1 MKNKVIYG
9 IILAIII
16 VGTII
21 IATIGLKVD
30 LTYSKNVRIDIYIG
44 KTFENKEIKQIV
56 KEVFGEGR
64 VIVQKV
70 ELYEDMASVLIE
82 EKNAENIDEKIETL
96 NSKINEKYGVENKV
110 EDAIEVTHQP
120 KIRLYTILSP
130 YIIPIAI
137 STAIV
142 LVYVVIRYRKI
153 GALKTFIAY
162 LVSILLSEALYLSV
176 LAICRIPINRLVIP
190 IGLLIYILVI
200 TVLTV
205 IKEKKYNSYVV
216 EEKKK

>member
-1 MKNKVIYG
+1 MKNKIIYG

-16 VGTII
+16 IGAIV
-21 IATIGLKVD
+21 IATIGLKAD
-30 LTYSKNVRIDIYIG
+30 LTYSKNVRLDIYIG
-44 KTFENKEIKQIV
+44 KTFENNDIKQIV

-82 EKNAENIDEKIETL
+82 EKNADNIDEKVETL
-96 NSKINEKYGVENKV
+96 NTKINEKYEVENKA
-110 EDAIEVTHQP
+110 EDAIQVTHQP
-120 KIRLYTILSP
+120 KVRLYSILSP
-130 YIIPIAI
+130 YLIPIAI
-137 STAIV
+137 SAVIV
-142 LVYVVIRYRKI
+142 LIYVIIRYRKL
-153 GALKTFIAY
+153 GALKTFALYAIT
-162 LVSILLSEALYLSV
+162 ILASEALYLSI

-205 IKEKKYNSYVV
+205 MQEKKYNSYI
-216 EEKKK
+216 EEQKKK

>member
-137 STAIV
+137 STVIV

-205 IKEKKYNSYVV
+205 IKEKKYNSYVA